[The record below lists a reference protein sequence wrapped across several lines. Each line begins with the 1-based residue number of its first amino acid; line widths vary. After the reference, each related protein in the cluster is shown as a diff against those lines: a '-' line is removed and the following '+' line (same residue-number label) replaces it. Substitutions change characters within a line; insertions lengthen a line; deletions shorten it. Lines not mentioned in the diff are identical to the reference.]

1 MRLNIEQLVRRWGT
15 GGSALVVRAN
25 RSFCTRS
32 ICTCR
37 QFPVVVDRRRHS
49 KPFIS
54 ICNQAKV
61 SLHKCQTLT
70 RLFVFGNCAQNLFII
85 CLFCGISR
93 CGLSTLTQ
101 FCATFCYSSKPII
114 HKGGPPWLCLYAA
127 KANQS
132 VDKFDEHLRRL
143 FRSSSVCLFCSGNVC
158 SHRTVC

>member
-1 MRLNIEQLVRRWGT
+1 MGDGR
-15 GGSALVVRAN
+15 VRAGGA
-25 RSFCTRS
+25 SEPVVLHALDLHMSPISC
-32 ICTCR
+32 CR
-37 QFPVVVDRRRHS
+37 QSS
-49 KPFIS
+49 KTLQAPFIS

-61 SLHKCQTLT
+61 SLRKCQTLT
-70 RLFVFGNCAQNLFII
+70 WLFVFGNCAQNLFII

-114 HKGGPPWLCLYAA
+114 HKGGPPWLCLYPA

>member
-1 MRLNIEQLVRRWGT
+1 MPGT

-25 RSFCTRS
+25 RSLCTRS
-32 ICTCR
+32 IGTCR

-61 SLHKCQTLT
+61 SLRKCQTLT
-70 RLFVFGNCAQNLFII
+70 RLFVRKLRAEFIHY
-85 CLFCGISR
+85 LLVLRHQSVR
-93 CGLSTLTQ
+93 PAHTDTQ